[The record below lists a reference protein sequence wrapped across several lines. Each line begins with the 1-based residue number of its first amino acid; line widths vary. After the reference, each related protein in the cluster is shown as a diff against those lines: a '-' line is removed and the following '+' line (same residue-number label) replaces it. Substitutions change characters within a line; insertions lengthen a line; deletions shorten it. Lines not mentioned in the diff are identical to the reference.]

1 MIRFHDVPRPA
12 LVLGVAGLLPT
23 AGCLAAVLFGP
34 SEWRDPAFRLGAI
47 YAAIILSFLGGAWWG
62 LSCARAQEP
71 ALAQLLV
78 IAVAPSLAAWIAL
91 FFLSKISMA
100 VTGLLFIACL
110 AGDRRLIDL
119 GLAPYWWFDLRWPL
133 ALGMAV
139 LNVLIAFAA

>member
-1 MIRFHDVPRPA
+1 
-12 LVLGVAGLLPT
+12 
-23 AGCLAAVLFGP
+23 
-34 SEWRDPAFRLGAI
+34 
-47 YAAIILSFLGGAWWG
+47 
-62 LSCARAQEP
+62 
-71 ALAQLLV
+71 LLV

-100 VTGLLFIACL
+100 LTGLLFIACL

-139 LNVLIAFAA
+139 LNMLIAFAV